1 LADLTG
7 SGQTEQ
13 VAQEVLEAMN
23 PIMRVVF
30 TELRQFGHPSH
41 YVLLA
46 MLARRTR
53 TLTEMADYQGVS
65 LPSMSSTVTTLEEYG
80 WVTRVRDEN
89 DRRVVRIELT
99 ADGYTTFAAMQQT
112 ALTHIAAH
120 LSQLSPSE
128 QTAVANGLR
137 LLRDALSLPGTPESE
152 GKDRQ

>member
-1 LADLTG
+1 MISEQAA
-7 SGQTEQ
+7 Q
-13 VAQEVLEAMN
+13 VAQEVLEAIN

-65 LPSMSSTVTTLEEYG
+65 LPSMSSTVNTLEEYG
-80 WVTRVRDEN
+80 WVTRVRDKD

-99 ADGYTTFAAMQQT
+99 ADGHTPFAAMQQT

-128 QTAVANGLR
+128 QTVIADGLR
-137 LLRDALSLPGTPESE
+137 LLRGALSLSGTPESS
-152 GKDRQ
+152 GKDRP